1 MELSWPSSNSRAVVG
16 GGHYEFQNGY
26 QQSDSE
32 DYQHKRDKG
41 VSHSSDEEGNS
52 FSEVIVTP
60 YPLSDCFNSF
70 CNDFLTFFS
79 DLLFLFT
86 IVE

>member
-52 FSEVIVTP
+52 FSEVLKGLKRKRRRKSMQKESKKQSHQVV
-60 YPLSDCFNSF
+60 F
-70 CNDFLTFFS
+70 
-79 DLLFLFT
+79 
-86 IVE
+86 